1 MLFKPKKP
9 SKTVVFRDEVKTCS
23 IMTLDLYFLKY
34 KGEVKLTPHSQ
45 LLPPPKRKKTTLKRP
60 SFIRVKRAD
69 LIKVAVHLDMCESD
83 RSKTTKN
90 NQTSGKKK
98 EKFASLIL
106 KALKPSFLKIQF
118 VKLSK

>member
-1 MLFKPKKP
+1 MKERSNLPP
-9 SKTVVFRDEVKTCS
+9 
-23 IMTLDLYFLKY
+23 
-34 KGEVKLTPHSQ
+34 TPNSY
-45 LLPPPKRKKTTLKRP
+45 PPPKRKKTTLKMP

-69 LIKVAVHLDMCESD
+69 LIKGTVHLDMRESD